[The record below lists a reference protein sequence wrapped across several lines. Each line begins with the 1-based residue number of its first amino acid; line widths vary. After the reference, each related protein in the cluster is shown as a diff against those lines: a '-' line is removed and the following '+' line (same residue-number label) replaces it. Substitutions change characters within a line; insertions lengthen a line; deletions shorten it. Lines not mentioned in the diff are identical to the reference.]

1 MRTRSGVEG
10 GGGTK
15 GGGAGGIDAV
25 RERSPAA
32 ERGPAHETEER

>member
-1 MRTRSGVEG
+1 M
-10 GGGTK
+10 K

-32 ERGPAHETEER
+32 ERGPAHETVEER